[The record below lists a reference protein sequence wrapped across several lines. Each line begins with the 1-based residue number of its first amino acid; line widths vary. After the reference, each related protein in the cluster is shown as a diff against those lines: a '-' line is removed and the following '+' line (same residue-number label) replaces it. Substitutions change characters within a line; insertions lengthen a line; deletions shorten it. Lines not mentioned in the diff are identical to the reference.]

1 MKETSEHAR
10 MAASRLHPATAR
22 SPIYSSVGQRMKIL
36 IDVSPLRGISPELG
50 ATGVGRWIEGA
61 VGALG
66 DLAPE
71 WELHLLDTAPD
82 PSSDHQLLKGPNHV
96 HHSVSVPGPVRR
108 LRGWSTS
115 PRLARA
121 LPRIDA
127 VLGTTFVPWRLPGAR
142 SIPVIYDLSYIHAAK
157 TGRLG
162 QMVFLRAAMRSVVK
176 RASAIVTISEAVKHE
191 IVDQYGVSDQDVFV
205 AYPGITGEPPGS
217 VDDDLDLPSAYLL
230 FVGTIEPRKNLSLLL
245 ETIAAL
251 RADGIALPPL
261 VVAGGR
267 GWRSSRDE
275 TLLRRSEK
283 EHGTRVLGYVTRSSL
298 PSLYRGA
305 AMLVFPSL
313 YEGFGMPPLEAMF
326 YGCPV
331 VASHRPSIA
340 EVVGDAGMLV
350 SPDDRSALGDAIVQT
365 LTDPGRRADMIERGY
380 RRARFFTWERC
391 GETLMA
397 AIEHRARPQV
407 GQ

>member
-1 MKETSEHAR
+1 
-10 MAASRLHPATAR
+10 MAASLLHPATAR
-22 SPIYSSVGQRMKIL
+22 SPIDSSAGPRMKIL
-36 IDVSPLRGISPELG
+36 VDVSPLRGISPELG

-66 DLAPE
+66 SLAPE

-82 PSSDHQLLKGPNHV
+82 PASGDRLSMSPNHI
-96 HHSVSVPGPVRR
+96 HHNVSVAGPVRR
-108 LRGWSTS
+108 LRAWWTP

-176 RASAIVTISEAVKHE
+176 RASAVVTISEAVKRE
-191 IVDQYGVSDQDVFV
+191 IVDHYGVPERDVFV
-205 AYPGITGEPPGS
+205 AYPGIAGEPPAPADGG
-217 VDDDLDLPSAYLL
+217 LDLPSEYLL
-230 FVGTIEPRKNLSLLL
+230 FVGTIEPRKNLALLL
-245 ETIAAL
+245 ETIATL
-251 RADGIALPPL
+251 RSDGIALPPL

-267 GWRSSRDE
+267 GWRSTRDE
-275 TLLRRSEK
+275 TLLRRSEA
-283 EHGTRVLGYVTRSSL
+283 EHGTRVLGYVPRSSL

-326 YGCPV
+326 YECPV

-365 LTDPGRRADMIERGY
+365 LTDGGRRADMIERG
-380 RRARFFTWERC
+380 RQRARFFTWERC
-391 GETLMA
+391 GEALMA
-397 AIEHRARPQV
+397 AIEHRASARPKV
-407 GQ
+407 DR

>member
-1 MKETSEHAR
+1 
-10 MAASRLHPATAR
+10 MAASLLHPATAR
-22 SPIYSSVGQRMKIL
+22 SPIHSSSGRKMKIL

-50 ATGVGRWIEGA
+50 ATGVGRWVEGA

-66 DLAPE
+66 SLAPE

-82 PSSDHQLLKGPNHV
+82 PSSDHQLQPGPNHV
-96 HHSVSVPGPVRR
+96 PHNVSVPAPVRR
-108 LRGWSTS
+108 LRGWWTS

-142 SIPVIYDLSYIHAAK
+142 SIPVIYDLSYIHAAT
-157 TGRLG
+157 TGRIG
-162 QMVFLRAAMRSVVK
+162 QMVFLRAAMRSAVR
-176 RASAIVTISEAVKHE
+176 RASAVVTISEAVKRE
-191 IVDQYGVSDQDVFV
+191 IVEHYGVSGRDIFV
-205 AYPGITGEPPGS
+205 AYPGIAGEPS
-217 VDDDLDLPSAYLL
+217 SSADDDLDLPSEYLL

-245 ETIAAL
+245 ETIASL
-251 RADGIALPPL
+251 RSDGIAIPPL

-267 GWRSSRDE
+267 GWRSTRDE
-275 TLLRRSEK
+275 VLLRRSET
-283 EHGTRVLGYVTRSSL
+283 EQRTRVLGYVTRSSL

-305 AMLVFPSL
+305 SMLVFPSL

-340 EVVGDAGMLV
+340 EVVGDAGILV

-380 RRARFFTWERC
+380 RRSKFFTWERC

-397 AIEHRARPQV
+397 AIAHPARPQV
-407 GQ
+407 AQ